1 MIVFGKL
8 IMRKSPRSCES
19 QFKSAEELSGKSFQ
33 TIRGREAHRLFFFQ
47 RDLKRK
53 KRSTPI
59 DMGKKANSDFIENG
73 GTDKYRA
80 LAQYRGH
87 DFSNRAAIA
96 VKIAVK
102 IPLAQRVLQARP

>member
-1 MIVFGKL
+1 
-8 IMRKSPRSCES
+8 MRKSPRSCES
-19 QFKSAEELSGKSFQ
+19 QFKSA
-33 TIRGREAHRLFFFQ
+33 RGALRKILANNQGGVKLIGFFFQ